1 MLQLKRGEIT
11 LAAAVRG
18 RNNPAMVSAR
28 LILGLLIG
36 MVVPPLAAQD
46 WNPELRTFF
55 SLDGMGAELDATEGA
70 VVRQEPRSDA
80 PVLRTI
86 PGPVVLRV
94 TNYLE
99 IGSERHYLT
108 ADARDLLFEGK
119 ATYWVTVPGT
129 ERAKFIAGTT
139 PATLVKRETR
149 DFFKTGLQTAEVY
162 EETVTLAPVTEWGDG
177 YRRAEVDFRLPVKV
191 AAFREKEDGT
201 WELDLTV
208 YPAFESNIDR
218 IPGPIP
224 EAFDDPYRALI
235 TRPVQREIRVR
246 GASGAAAC
254 RALFLPGTVWA
265 GAFSEGRLQSLRI
278 GWHDLEP
285 PYEVSRL
292 SPPHVLRGEKL
303 SFRFLTN
310 RLLADPAGITIT
322 PDRIIGVDCTFYDQI
337 ALLGGPKGGESEP
350 EFEEYLH
357 RLWNILVTPDGSVT
371 VVAPLLDGRGAAGML
386 ELESLGIGPG
396 FEDELKA
403 LAAMG
408 EAEAPPAGEP
418 DSPGWRAILAEPLGE
433 VPASQRGPETDRGY

>member
-1 MLQLKRGEIT
+1 
-11 LAAAVRG
+11 
-18 RNNPAMVSAR
+18 MVSAR

-36 MVVPPLAAQD
+36 MVVPPLAAQE

-55 SLDGMGAELDATEGA
+55 SLDGMGAELDAPEGA
-70 VVRQEPRSDA
+70 MVRQEPRSDA
-80 PVLRTI
+80 PILRTI
-86 PGPVVLRV
+86 PGPAVLRV

-129 ERAKFIAGTT
+129 DRAKFIAGTT

-149 DFFKTGLQTAEVY
+149 DFFKTGPQTAEVY
-162 EETVTLAPVTEWGDG
+162 EETVNLTPVTQWGAEF
-177 YRRAEVDFRLPVKV
+177 RRAEIDFRLPLKV

-224 EAFDDPYRALI
+224 AAFDDPYRALV

-246 GASGAAAC
+246 GASGGAAC
-254 RALFLPGTVWA
+254 RALFHPGTVWA
-265 GAFSEGRLQSLRI
+265 GAFSEGRLQSMRI
-278 GWHDLEP
+278 GWHDIEP

-292 SPPHVLRGEKL
+292 SHPHVRQGEKL
-303 SFRFLTN
+303 AFRFLAN
-310 RLLADPAGITIT
+310 RLLADPVEITLT
-322 PDRIIGVDCTFYDQI
+322 PDRITGVDCTFYDQI
-337 ALLGGPKGGESEP
+337 ALLGGPKGAESEP
-350 EFEEYLH
+350 EFEDYQH
-357 RLWNILVTPDGSVT
+357 RLRNIVVTPDGRVT

-396 FEDELKA
+396 FEEELKA

-408 EAEAPPAGEP
+408 KAETPPAGDP
-418 DSPGWRAILAEPLGE
+418 GSPEWHSILTRALGE